1 MRFGGKLKF
10 LVIFPDAVI
19 LGKLPDRRQVFYQP
33 VHPVDVSEARE
44 LTVTVGNVGSNV
56 QSKFITEMAIKS
68 GFKVQRYCGGGS
80 SSSNEQ
86 TVILICRW
94 PSGQIYHAAMFDEC
108 FGTHHLSKCAR
119 LAFPYILTS
128 LGYPVLPGMIQ
139 NRY

>member
-19 LGKLPDRRQVFYQP
+19 PGKLPDRRQVFYQP

-44 LTVTVGNVGSNV
+44 LTVTVGNVGSYV

-68 GFKVQRYCGGGS
+68 GFKVQRYCGGG
-80 SSSNEQ
+80 SSNEQ

-108 FGTHHLSKCAR
+108 FGTHHLSKCAC
-119 LAFPYILTS
+119 LAFPYILIKEWS
-128 LGYPVLPGMIQ
+128 SFL
-139 NRY
+139 